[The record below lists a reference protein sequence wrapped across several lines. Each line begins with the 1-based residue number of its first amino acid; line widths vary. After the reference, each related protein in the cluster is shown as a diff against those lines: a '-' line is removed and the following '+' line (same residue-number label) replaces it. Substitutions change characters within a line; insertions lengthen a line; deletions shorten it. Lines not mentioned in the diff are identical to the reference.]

1 MDILLSFFF
10 LLISSIVGISLCLFL
25 GMKSYLKI
33 AIIVMLLFIPM
44 ELYNEFIYSNDKV
57 NTIIKQPNPQP
68 NSQPNEINKHD
79 IMFGVGSS
87 QPPAGGQP
95 KLFGVQPVA
104 SAPTGGLFGG
114 PAFGSGGSQGPSQ
127 IPYQID
133 GNEVELKH
141 NFSDSVSA
149 ITLKQISG

>member
-57 NTIIKQPNPQP
+57 NTIIKQPNPNQIL
-68 NSQPNEINKHD
+68 NQI
-79 IMFGVGSS
+79 
-87 QPPAGGQP
+87 
-95 KLFGVQPVA
+95 KL
-104 SAPTGGLFGG
+104 
-114 PAFGSGGSQGPSQ
+114 
-127 IPYQID
+127 IKI
-133 GNEVELKH
+133 
-141 NFSDSVSA
+141 
-149 ITLKQISG
+149 II